1 MKRFINN
8 FNKKDFK
15 TKIIYII
22 FILTFFQLVIN
33 IFNLIKNNFSVL
45 VIIIGI
51 IIIINMI
58 KRN

>member
-1 MKRFINN
+1 MKYFINN
-8 FNKKDFK
+8 FNKKNFK

-33 IFNLIKNNFSVL
+33 IFNLIKDNFSIL
-45 VIIIGI
+45 IIIIGI

>member
-8 FNKKDFK
+8 LNKKDFK
-15 TKIIYII
+15 TKVIYII

-33 IFNLIKNNFSVL
+33 IFNLIKDNFSVL
-45 VIIIGI
+45 IIIIGI
-51 IIIINMI
+51 IIVVNMV

>member
-1 MKRFINN
+1 MKYFINN
-8 FNKKDFK
+8 FNKKNFK
-15 TKIIYII
+15 TKVIYII

-33 IFNLIKNNFSVL
+33 IFNLIKDNFSIL
-45 VIIIGI
+45 IIIIGI

>member
-33 IFNLIKNNFSVL
+33 IFNLIKNNFIVL